1 MMTPN
6 EYQKAA
12 MRTSLPDQGVYNRL
26 INGALGLT
34 GETGEVADLV
44 KKFLYQ
50 GHDLDR
56 QHVMEELGDVLW
68 YVALTL
74 DAIGSTMEDCMIYNV
89 EKLKRRYPNGF
100 EAYHSVHRDEDEEH
114 WEVSP

>member
-1 MMTPN
+1 MMSPN
-6 EYQKAA
+6 EYQRMAL
-12 MRTSLPDQGVYNRL
+12 RTAIPDQGIYNRL
-26 INGALGLT
+26 TNGALGLT
-34 GETGEVADLV
+34 GESGEVADLV

-56 QHVMEELGDVLW
+56 VRVVEELGDVLW

-74 DAIGSTMEDCMIYNV
+74 DAVGSTMETCMILNI

-100 EAYHSVHRDEDEEH
+100 EAYRSQDREMEI
-114 WEVSP
+114 